1 MKPSGERGTSGI
13 TSFVQQS
20 HTLTD
25 TACNLHSVP
34 GIGPVASAMRLAE
47 MPELGA
53 VSGEQAAALSL
64 LEPIANDSGSL
75 RGKRAIAGGRRALRH
90 VLS

>member
-1 MKPSGERGTSGI
+1 
-13 TSFVQQS
+13 
-20 HTLTD
+20 
-25 TACNLHSVP
+25 
-34 GIGPVASAMRLAE
+34 MRLAE

-75 RGKRAIAGGRRALRH
+75 RGKRAIASGRRALRH
-90 VLS
+90 VLSQAALVGAHHYQTMKVLA

>member
-1 MKPSGERGTSGI
+1 MCNRAQPNPEPASIGT
-13 TSFVQQS
+13 
-20 HTLTD
+20 
-25 TACNLHSVP
+25 
-34 GIGPVASAMRLAE
+34 VASAMRLAE

-75 RGKRAIAGGRRALRH
+75 RGKRAIASGRRALRH
-90 VLS
+90 VLSQAALVGAHHYQTMKVLA